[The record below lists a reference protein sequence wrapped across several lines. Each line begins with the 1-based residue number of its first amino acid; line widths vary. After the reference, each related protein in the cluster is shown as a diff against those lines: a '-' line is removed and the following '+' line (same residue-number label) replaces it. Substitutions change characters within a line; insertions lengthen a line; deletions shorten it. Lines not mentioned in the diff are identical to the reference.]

1 MKLRTRI
8 NRLEDQLASHVCQIA
23 SEEGIDTGTAG
34 RILTHQEVVQ
44 LKAQARSRLFGMV
57 PKAIQAYEAVFRS
70 NDLHLKA
77 ATGTKVLE
85 TTGVLQKA
93 GVEQTAPELD
103 RQQRRFALLGQMTEM
118 FLQKKQRYGIVLPP
132 ELDQLAE
139 ELKER
144 TGDAES

>member
-1 MKLRTRI
+1 M
-8 NRLEDQLASHVCQIA
+8 ASHVCQIA

-103 RQQRRFALLGQMTEM
+103 RQQRRIAFLGQMTEM